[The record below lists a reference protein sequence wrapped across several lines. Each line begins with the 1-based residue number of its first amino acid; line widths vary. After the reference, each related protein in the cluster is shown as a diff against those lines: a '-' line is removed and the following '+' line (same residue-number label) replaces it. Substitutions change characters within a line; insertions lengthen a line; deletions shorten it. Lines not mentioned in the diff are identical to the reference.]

1 MKKSVGVV
9 ISLSVLLMMGTACSK
24 SNQNET
30 TSKSSEGSQTTVSK
44 GHSSE
49 STSANATTQTEES
62 TSVVASE
69 NQSTATTTSTSATV
83 ATTSSSTISNRTET
97 SSTTT
102 TSESTQSQE
111 VAPVVTSAQGAVD
124 YLVTNLPTE
133 QISKYYFMAFNNQTY
148 QDNGGTYYIVNFKT
162 TQDTSPHTDIL
173 GSYKVYTNG
182 KIELQNY

>member
-1 MKKSVGVV
+1 MV
-9 ISLSVLLMMGTACSK
+9 GTACSN
-24 SNQNET
+24 SNQKET
-30 TSKSSEGSQTTVSK
+30 TSKSSASIQTTK
-44 GHSSE
+44 ENELSSE
-49 STSANATTQTEES
+49 NTSENETSMSEKS
-62 TSVVASE
+62 TSVVTSE
-69 NQSTATTTSTSATV
+69 RQSTGTTASTTSNVT
-83 ATTSSSTISNRTET
+83 TTSSSTVTNHTDT

-102 TSESTQSQE
+102 TNESAQSQE
-111 VAPVVTSAQGAVD
+111 SAPVVTSAQGAVD
-124 YLVTNLPTE
+124 YLVNNLSTE